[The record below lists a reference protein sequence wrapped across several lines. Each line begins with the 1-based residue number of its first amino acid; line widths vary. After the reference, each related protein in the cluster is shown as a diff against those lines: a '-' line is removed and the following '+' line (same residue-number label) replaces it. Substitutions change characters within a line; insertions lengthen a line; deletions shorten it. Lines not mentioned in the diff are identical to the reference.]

1 MQKFSVVRRT
11 EIFVRLT
18 IENFCAKQMKQAKII
33 INYLLVIGCK
43 NPNKLAVQLLAK
55 TICFSGQFGRLKL
68 YKRHAIE
75 LVLMTLSRT
84 VH

>member
-11 EIFVRLT
+11 EISVSALHNR
-18 IENFCAKQMKQAKII
+18 NFCAKQMKQAKII

-43 NPNKLAVQLLAK
+43 NPNKQLLAK